1 MCTRYRFSTPLAFTL
16 FLFAGCTSQDTAS
29 VKEGFTY
36 QGIYF
41 GKHLSSTYEQGI
53 RDGCETSRG
62 IYHKSHIMFRNNNDY
77 YNGWFI
83 GRKKC
88 RHLLNIDKEGDLV
101 L

>member
-1 MCTRYRFSTPLAFTL
+1 MCTKYRSSTFFVFAL
-16 FLFAGCTSQDTAS
+16 FLFTGCTSHDATS
-29 VKEGFTY
+29 VKEGFVY
-36 QGIYF
+36 RGVYF
-41 GKHLSSTYEQGI
+41 GKHLSSAYKDGI

-62 IYHKSHIMFRNNNDY
+62 IYHKSHIMFKNNNDY

-88 RHLLNIDKEGDLV
+88 RYLLNIDKEGDLV